1 MVNSIHIKK
10 QRQNKKRIEN
20 LHLNF
25 YFKQLSNLQQK
36 NKNKKDEIY
45 SLIFFVFSASVS
57 SIYIKKQR

>member
-20 LHLNF
+20 LQLNF

-36 NKNKKDEIY
+36 NKNKK
-45 SLIFFVFSASVS
+45 
-57 SIYIKKQR
+57 R

>member
-10 QRQNKKRIEN
+10 QRQNKKRIKN

-36 NKNKKDEIY
+36 NKNKK
-45 SLIFFVFSASVS
+45 
-57 SIYIKKQR
+57 R